1 MVRPL
6 SKAQTPPFNNH
17 DSNLVVLVIIDSNPI
32 TFISTIA
39 FTVESGFIVDWN
51 LHCLVGFQFTD
62 DILGQGDVM
71 GAWLATVLEQW
82 IASIL
87 ACKVTLR
94 GVSEI
99 QVIEGEGY
107 GVAVEGAM

>member
-1 MVRPL
+1 
-6 SKAQTPPFNNH
+6 
-17 DSNLVVLVIIDSNPI
+17 
-32 TFISTIA
+32 
-39 FTVESGFIVDWN
+39 
-51 LHCLVGFQFTD
+51 
-62 DILGQGDVM
+62 M